1 MLLTF
6 FSKAPSSLETQT
18 KLKLLFQT
26 WGSWRRLL
34 LLIQQPEVKRKWF
47 SLIFSLPYTLYEL
60 CFYQHQCIYMP
71 QGLLTSSQGRPRWS
85 GRKVSE
91 LMSLASWELILSI
104 FLTCG
109 LCISKKYCWSNQSV
123 HESSDFFFS
132 FTKCSSL
139 FRSLSMV
146 SQLSEQ
152 FLASWISLRAKLS
165 TSMFIMEIL
174 DLRKIIWF

>member
-26 WGSWRRLL
+26 SGSWRRLL

-123 HESSDFFFS
+123 HESSDFFFFFFPS
-132 FTKCSSL
+132 PSVLVF
-139 FRSLSMV
+139 
-146 SQLSEQ
+146 
-152 FLASWISLRAKLS
+152 
-165 TSMFIMEIL
+165 L
-174 DLRKIIWF
+174 DLCQWCHSWVSNSWLPEFP